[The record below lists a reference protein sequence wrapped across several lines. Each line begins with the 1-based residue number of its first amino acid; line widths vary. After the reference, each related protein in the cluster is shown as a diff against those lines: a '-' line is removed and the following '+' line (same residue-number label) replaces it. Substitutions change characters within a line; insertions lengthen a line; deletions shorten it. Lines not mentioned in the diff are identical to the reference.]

1 MSASCCHSQ
10 SASRLFSL
18 FARSSRRRAEKKG
31 LESTQ
36 QQLLAGLTSI
46 GFDDASLLEIGCG
59 VGHLHQTLLEKG
71 ARQVV
76 GVDLAP
82 RMLAEARSLAA
93 DRGLAERVEY
103 VEGDFIEL
111 GDAVGTADIALLD
124 KVVCC
129 YPDADGLL
137 GLTLKKTR
145 RGCALTYPRDRW
157 FVRLWMGAWNGM
169 LWLLRSDF
177 RTYVHAP
184 AAIERRITDAG
195 FVKRYEDTTAAWLTQ
210 VYARP

>member
-1 MSASCCHSQ
+1 MSASCCHSK

-36 QQLLAGLTSI
+36 EQLLEGLAGI
-46 GFDDASLLEIGCG
+46 GYQDASLLEIGCG
-59 VGHLHQTLLEKG
+59 VGHLHQTLLEQG
-71 ARQVV
+71 ARHAV

-82 RMLAEARSLAA
+82 KMLAEARSLAE
-93 DRGLAERVEY
+93 DRGLTERTEY
-103 VEGDFIEL
+103 LEGDFIEL
-111 GDAVGTADIALLD
+111 GDAVEAADIALLD

-137 GLTLKKTR
+137 DLALGKTR

-157 FVRLWMGAWNGM
+157 FVRLWMGAWNAVM
-169 LWLLRSDF
+169 WLVRSDF
-177 RTYVHAP
+177 RTFVHAP
-184 AAIERRITDAG
+184 AAIERRIIDAG
-195 FVKRYEDTTAAWLTQ
+195 FVKRFEDTTAAWLTQ

>member
-1 MSASCCHSQ
+1 MSASCCHSK

-36 QQLLAGLTSI
+36 EQLLEGLAGI
-46 GFDDASLLEIGCG
+46 GYEDASLLEIGCG
-59 VGHLHQTLLEKG
+59 VGHLHQTLLERG
-71 ARQVV
+71 ARQAV

-82 RMLAEARSLAA
+82 KMLAEARSLAE
-93 DRGLAERVEY
+93 DRGLTERTEY
-103 VEGDFIEL
+103 LEGDFIEL
-111 GDAVGTADIALLD
+111 GDAVEAADIALLD

-129 YPDADGLL
+129 YPDAEGLL
-137 GLTLKKTR
+137 DLTLEKTR

-157 FVRLWMGAWNGM
+157 FVRLWMKAWNGT

-177 RTYVHAP
+177 RTYVHEP
-184 AAIERRITDAG
+184 ATIERRITAAG
-195 FVKRYEDTTAAWLTQ
+195 FAKRYEDTTAAWLTQ
-210 VYARP
+210 VYARR